1 MAATL
6 KDRWLLLV
14 VNACRLSS
22 EKLAGERNG
31 SHREIKYNLTVSY
44 FSTVLDI
51 TVISGISCYG
61 EVHRKAN
68 CHGNAQEVATSVRA
82 GSWWCLSK

>member
-22 EKLAGERNG
+22 KKLAGERNG
-31 SHREIKYNLTVSY
+31 SHREIKYNLTASY
-44 FSTVLDI
+44 LSTVLDI

-61 EVHRKAN
+61 E
-68 CHGNAQEVATSVRA
+68 AQEVATSVRA